1 MSVSNGMSPVHPG
14 EILDAELEEIGISVS
29 GFADALA
36 VPSNTISA
44 ILNGEQGITAD
55 MALRLSRYF
64 STSPEFWLNLQKT
77 FELRV
82 AEIEYGN
89 QIARQVKPR
98 DVAGA
103 FGS

>member
-1 MSVSNGMSPVHPG
+1 MSVSNGMPPVHPG
-14 EILDAELEEIGISVS
+14 EVLYGELEELDISAS
-29 GFADALA
+29 ALADALA
-36 VPSNTISA
+36 VPVNTIAA
-44 ILNGEQGITAD
+44 ILKGENGITAN

-64 STSPEFWLNLQKT
+64 STSPEFWMNLQKT

-89 QIARQVKPR
+89 EIAKEVKPR
-98 DVAGA
+98 DMAGA